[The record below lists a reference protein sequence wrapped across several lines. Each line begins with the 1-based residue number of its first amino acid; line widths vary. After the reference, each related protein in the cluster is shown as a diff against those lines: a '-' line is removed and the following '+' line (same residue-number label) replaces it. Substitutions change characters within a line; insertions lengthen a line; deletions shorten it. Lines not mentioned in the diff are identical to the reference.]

1 MTDTKA
7 GARRPRLYLAG
18 PEVFLP
24 NALAVGQAKAAL
36 CRSAGFEGVFPVDQS
51 LDLSGLD
58 ARGIARRIFDSDEAM
73 MRSCDAILAN
83 LTPFR
88 GVSMDSGTAYE
99 IGFMRALGK
108 PVFGYT
114 NASLG
119 YRRRA
124 KLYRQTGRLPYDG
137 DHEEVQIEDLGLAEN
152 LMVEMAV
159 AGPGELPRADSAENR
174 IAGLEAFERALQSAR
189 EHFFQDASPGGAG
202 DSRE

>member
-1 MTDTKA
+1 MSDKTA
-7 GARRPRLYLAG
+7 GSGRPRLYLAG

-24 NALAVGQAKAAL
+24 NAVAVGQEKAAL
-36 CRSAGFEGVFPVDQS
+36 CRAAGFDGVFPADQS

-58 ARGIARRIFDSDEAM
+58 PRGIARRIFETDEVM
-73 MRSCDAILAN
+73 MRSCHGIIAN

-99 IGFMRALGK
+99 VGFMRALGR

-124 KLYRQTGRLPYDG
+124 KLYRQTGRLPFDG
-137 DHEEVQIEDLGLAEN
+137 DFEDVQIEDLGLAEN
-152 LMVEMAV
+152 LMIEMAV
-159 AGPGELPRADSAENR
+159 MGPGELPRAEVEKGR
-174 IAGLEAFERALQSAR
+174 IASLDAFKRALETAR
-189 EHFFQDASPGGAG
+189 QHFFAK
-202 DSRE
+202 R

>member
-1 MTDTKA
+1 MTDTTA

-24 NALAVGQAKAAL
+24 NAVAVGRAKAAL
-36 CRSAGFEGVFPVDQS
+36 CEAAGLEGVFPADQS

-58 ARGIARRIFDSDEAM
+58 PRGIAKRIFDTDEAM
-73 MRSCDAILAN
+73 MRSCHGIIAN

-88 GVSMDSGTAYE
+88 GVSMDPGTAYE
-99 IGFMRALGK
+99 MGFMRALGR

-124 KLYRQTGRLPYDG
+124 KLYRQTGRLPFDG
-137 DHEEVQIEDLGLAEN
+137 DYEDVQIEDLGLAEN
-152 LMVEMAV
+152 LMIEMAV
-159 AGPGELPRADSAENR
+159 MGPGELPRADVAQSR
-174 IAGLEAFERALQSAR
+174 IAGLDAFKRALEAAR
-189 EHFFQDASPGGAG
+189 QHFLAK
-202 DSRE
+202 R